1 VLCALS
7 DMSLQSK
14 QHLHINSTELISINS
29 TQCNF
34 FTCQNIKKHLQWIED
49 YLQVQN
55 LGNYHG
61 TGALDIT
68 IYPTWDAPLYSIL
81 QQPNTKMIISAKRR
95 GRGHGGWSK
104 NNPYL
109 QDRYVEYSLD
119 IRPASLVQR
128 LLGVRMQLANEFE
141 NDLDIVRIVD
151 GMIMKS
157 YFSRLKKE
165 QQQYDDDDDDD
176 DDVLEGEEKVGT
188 SSSSTTTTSFAF
200 DRISDDIL
208 TNFTE
213 YQSLGSSSSSSSST
227 PFRRGNFDLLYSLCT
242 QAACHRLLR
251 ELQQSSSSSSNY
263 DDTKNNNYNDNATY
277 QWFKKFY
284 IENVPIYF
292 DGDQKFGRADEYLNA
307 LLNTPPSLIEMSPS
321 SLSPSDYDYGLIDPL
336 QITQRI
342 ITIRSAIANEWQ
354 GMMREVTN
362 DHGIL
367 NDVLFRVMM
376 GRSLDESENVDDSVV
391 EIQEEI
397 TLDELDDSA
406 GEFE

>member
-1 VLCALS
+1 
-7 DMSLQSK
+7 
-14 QHLHINSTELISINS
+14 
-29 TQCNF
+29 
-34 FTCQNIKKHLQWIED
+34 
-49 YLQVQN
+49 
-55 LGNYHG
+55 
-61 TGALDIT
+61 
-68 IYPTWDAPLYSIL
+68 
-81 QQPNTKMIISAKRR
+81 MIISAKRR

-141 NDLDIVRIVD
+141 NDLDIVRTVD

-157 YFSRLKKE
+157 YFSRLKE
-165 QQQYDDDDDDD
+165 QQQQYDD

-188 SSSSTTTTSFAF
+188 SSSSTLSSSTTSSTTTTSFAF
-200 DRISDDIL
+200 DRISDDIM

-213 YQSLGSSSSSSSST
+213 YQSLGSSSSSSST

-242 QAACHRLLR
+242 QAASHRLLR
-251 ELQQSSSSSSNY
+251 ELQQSSSSSSSNY
-263 DDTKNNNYNDNATY
+263 DTNNNNNDNATY

-321 SLSPSDYDYGLIDPL
+321 ASSSLSSSDYDYGLIDPL

-342 ITIRSAIANEWQ
+342 ITIRSAIANEWK

-376 GRSLDESENVDDSVV
+376 GRSLDESENVNDSVV

-397 TLDELDDSA
+397 TLDDLDDSA

>member
-1 VLCALS
+1 MLCDLS

-14 QHLHINSTELISINS
+14 QHVYLNS

-34 FTCQNIKKHLQWIED
+34 FTCQKHQKHLQWIED

-68 IYPTWDAPLYSIL
+68 TYPTRDAPLYSIL

-165 QQQYDDDDDDD
+165 QQLQYDDDD
-176 DDVLEGEEKVGT
+176 VLGGEEKVGT

-213 YQSLGSSSSSSSST
+213 YQSLGSSSSSSST

-242 QAACHRLLR
+242 QAASHRLLR
-251 ELQQSSSSSSNY
+251 ELQQSSSSSSSSSNY
-263 DDTKNNNYNDNATY
+263 DTKNNNYNDNATY

-307 LLNTPPSLIEMSPS
+307 LLSTPPSLIEMSPFAS
-321 SLSPSDYDYGLIDPL
+321 SSDYDYGLIDPL

-376 GRSLDESENVDDSVV
+376 GRSLDESENVNDSVV

-397 TLDELDDSA
+397 TLDALDDSA

>member
-1 VLCALS
+1 MA
-7 DMSLQSK
+7 
-14 QHLHINSTELISINS
+14 
-29 TQCNF
+29 
-34 FTCQNIKKHLQWIED
+34 
-49 YLQVQN
+49 
-55 LGNYHG
+55 
-61 TGALDIT
+61 
-68 IYPTWDAPLYSIL
+68 
-81 QQPNTKMIISAKRR
+81 
-95 GRGHGGWSK
+95 K

-157 YFSRLKKE
+157 YFSRLKLKE
-165 QQQYDDDDDDD
+165 QQQYDD

-213 YQSLGSSSSSSSST
+213 YQSLGSSSSSST

-242 QAACHRLLR
+242 QAASHRLLR
-251 ELQQSSSSSSNY
+251 ELQQSSSASSSSSNY

-321 SLSPSDYDYGLIDPL
+321 ASSSLSSSDYDYGLIDPL

-342 ITIRSAIANEWQ
+342 ITIRSTIANEWQ
-354 GMMREVTN
+354 GMMREVTT

-376 GRSLDESENVDDSVV
+376 GRSLDESENVNDMV

>member
-1 VLCALS
+1 
-7 DMSLQSK
+7 M
-14 QHLHINSTELISINS
+14 
-29 TQCNF
+29 
-34 FTCQNIKKHLQWIED
+34 QWIED

-68 IYPTWDAPLYSIL
+68 TYPTWDAPLYSIL

-157 YFSRLKKE
+157 YFSRLKE
-165 QQQYDDDDDDD
+165 QQQQQYDD

-188 SSSSTTTTSFAF
+188 SSSTTSSSTTTASFAF

-213 YQSLGSSSSSSSST
+213 YQSLGSSSSSSST

-242 QAACHRLLR
+242 QAASHRLLR
-251 ELQQSSSSSSNY
+251 ELQQSSSSSSSSSNY
-263 DDTKNNNYNDNATY
+263 DTKNNNYNDNATY

-307 LLNTPPSLIEMSPS
+307 LLSTPPSLIEMSPFAS
-321 SLSPSDYDYGLIDPL
+321 SSDYDYGLIDPL

-376 GRSLDESENVDDSVV
+376 GRSLDESENVNDSVV

-397 TLDELDDSA
+397 TLDALDDSA

>member
-1 VLCALS
+1 
-7 DMSLQSK
+7 
-14 QHLHINSTELISINS
+14 
-29 TQCNF
+29 
-34 FTCQNIKKHLQWIED
+34 
-49 YLQVQN
+49 
-55 LGNYHG
+55 
-61 TGALDIT
+61 
-68 IYPTWDAPLYSIL
+68 
-81 QQPNTKMIISAKRR
+81 MIISAKRR

-176 DDVLEGEEKVGT
+176 DDDVLEGEEKVGT

-213 YQSLGSSSSSSSST
+213 YQSLGRSSSSST

-242 QAACHRLLR
+242 QAASHRLLR
-251 ELQQSSSSSSNY
+251 ELQQSSSASSSSSSNY
-263 DDTKNNNYNDNATY
+263 DTKNSNYNDNATY